1 MKIVVISGTPG
12 SGKTS
17 VSRLL
22 SANDPHGVHLESDTF
37 FRFLSHRIDPSD
49 PDAQVQN
56 KTVVR
61 AYIAAAMEYAAGGY
75 TVYLDG
81 VIGPWLLPTITST
94 FSRFD
99 YVLLH
104 TPLNEALSRVKARQ
118 TQPSASSGVVIRMHE
133 QFSAIFTEFHN
144 HVIET
149 NGKSIRQIAD
159 EFLARS
165 AEGSFVYERT

>member
-1 MKIVVISGTPG
+1 MKIVVISGPPG

-17 VSRLL
+17 ISRLL
-22 SANDPHGVHLESDTF
+22 SANDPYGVHLESDTF
-37 FRFLSHRIDPSD
+37 FHFLSHRIDPSD
-49 PDAQVQN
+49 PGAQVQN

-61 AYIAAAMEYAAGGY
+61 AYISAAVEYVAGGY

-81 VIGPWLLPTITST
+81 VIGPWLLPTITAT
-94 FSRFD
+94 FPRID

-104 TPLNEALSRVKARQ
+104 TTLDEALSRVKARQ
-118 TQPSASSGVVIRMHE
+118 TQPSASSGVVGRMHE
-133 QFSAIFTEFHN
+133 QFSAILTEFHD

-149 NGKSIRQIAD
+149 NGKSIRQTAD

-165 AEGSFVYERT
+165 AEGAFVYERT